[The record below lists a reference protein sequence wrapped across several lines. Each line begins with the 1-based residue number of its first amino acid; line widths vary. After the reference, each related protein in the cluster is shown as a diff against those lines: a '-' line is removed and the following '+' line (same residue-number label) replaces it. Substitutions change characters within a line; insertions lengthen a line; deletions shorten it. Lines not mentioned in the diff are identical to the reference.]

1 MRQSLVAPALVPLA
15 ILLAGCTTA
24 DPLRSRSN
32 APMDPTAIVGAP
44 AAEYDTPPRLASGRA
59 PVYPIGR
66 ALDGESGSAEISYV
80 VGVDGVPVDFEVLRA
95 DHPAF
100 GDHAV
105 IAVRA
110 WRFEPARKDGQPI
123 AVRMR
128 QVFSFEP
135 RR

>member
-1 MRQSLVAPALVPLA
+1 MRQPLVAALVPLA
-15 ILLAGCTTA
+15 ALLAGCTA
-24 DPLRSRSN
+24 PDPLRSRSN
-32 APMDPTAIVGAP
+32 APLEVQAYVGAP
-44 AAEYDTPPRLASGRA
+44 AAEYDSAPRLASGRA
-59 PVYPIGR
+59 PVYPVGR
-66 ALDGESGSAEISYV
+66 ALDGESGSAEISFV
-80 VGVDGVPVDFEVLRA
+80 VGLDGVPADFEVLRA

-100 GDHAV
+100 ADHAV

-128 QVFSFEP
+128 QVFRFEP